1 MFMNSRVNFYFLT
14 NISLNILATIYIYQ
28 SVLFGKNY
36 GDASDG
42 TVQMVLHE
50 HWWRWING
58 KTSFLDTEFFYPFDR
73 AFGYSDVF
81 LIQGP
86 IHVLFRFFG
95 FDMFAAWTITTFIF
109 LLFGN
114 IGWAFL
120 STRILTNKLLR
131 ILFSLTMVFSSSF
144 VGYFQSAPNIV
155 GYAWLSW
162 FAILLNAIYINYHK
176 NNKRFNILVI
186 VFFNLIVI
194 YAMSCWYGTF
204 FLIATLIIF
213 MFICFLYLLYKG
225 DLKSYLIDISKKI
238 DFKIQFFGLPTL
250 ALLVALF
257 VYIYIPVQGD
267 PYRPVSEMLSKSP
280 RLIYLLNG
288 AHVNDGGFLKPIY
301 EFFKFDSQMDM
312 QLGIGF
318 ITFSLFIII
327 IIAYLLKLIKSVN
340 FMHISLL
347 LSSIILFSYFAVW
360 PGNFSIHS
368 FLFDIVPGL
377 QSIRVPVRYVIVL
390 GYVSI
395 FIIFVFIDNL
405 MRFKK
410 NRLFS
415 LFCIFL
421 SIITLFDQFRFPNKG
436 WDKSMVINENLLTQE
451 SELKKNCDYFYYDAP
466 GGWWYDQVVAMAF
479 SYSIDLPTTNGN
491 SGAYPPKYP
500 VKSFVHEGDISGM
513 INWIK
518 SIDISKRGCITNGEL
533 PIYILA
539 AKEDRL
545 DIEDGFTP
553 VETDGKNTWQW
564 AVKPN
569 ASIFIFSGN
578 KTDKTVQ
585 LEMANSTCTKER
597 NITISTSPEVILQEI
612 TINNVSRKISI
623 KIPMKNNS
631 FQKLLITTSDDPC
644 KVEGDPR
651 NLFYEIKNLEM
662 L

>member
-1 MFMNSRVNFYFLT
+1 MNRKVNFYFLT
-14 NISLNILATIYIYQ
+14 NVFLNILATFYIYQ

-50 HWWRWING
+50 HWWRWISG
-58 KTSFLDTEFFYPFDR
+58 KTSFLDTEFFYPFDK

-109 LLFGN
+109 LLLGN

-120 STRILTNKLLR
+120 SFRILSNKLLR

-162 FAILLNAIYINYHK
+162 FAILLNAIYINYYG
-176 NNKRFNILVI
+176 NSKRFNFLVI
-186 VFFNLIVI
+186 AFFNLIVI

-204 FLIATLIIF
+204 FLLITLIVF
-213 MFICFLYLLYKG
+213 LFICLLNMLYKG
-225 DLKSYLIDISKKI
+225 NLKNFLIDFSKKI
-238 DFKIQFFGLPTL
+238 DFKILFSGVPTL
-250 ALLVALF
+250 ALLVGLF
-257 VYIYIPVQGD
+257 IYIYIPVLGD

-280 RLIYLLNG
+280 RLIYLFNG

-301 EFFKFDSQMDM
+301 EILKFDSQMDM

-318 ITFSLFIII
+318 ITFSLLIIVI
-327 IIAYLLKLIKSVN
+327 VAHFLKLTKSVN
-340 FMHISLL
+340 FMPIALL
-347 LSSIILFSYFAVW
+347 LSTIILFSYFAVW
-360 PGNFSIHS
+360 PGNFSLHS
-368 FLFDIVPGL
+368 ILFDTVPGL

-395 FIIFVFIDNL
+395 FIIFVFLDNL
-405 MRFKK
+405 LRFKK
-410 NRLFS
+410 KRLFS
-415 LFCIFL
+415 IFCIFL
-421 SIITLFDQFRFPNKG
+421 SIITLLDQFRFPNNG
-436 WDKSMVINENLLTQE
+436 WDKSVVINENLLAQQNK
-451 SELKKNCDYFYYDAP
+451 LKKNCDYFYYDAP

-479 SYSIDLPTTNGN
+479 SYSIDVPTTNGN

-500 VKSFVHEGDISGM
+500 VQSFVHEGDISGM
-513 INWIK
+513 INWID

-533 PIYILA
+533 PIYVLA

-569 ASIFIFSGN
+569 ASLFIFSGN

-585 LEMANSTCTKER
+585 MEIANSDCTEER
-597 NITISTSPEVILQEI
+597 SITISTSPEAILQEI
-612 TINNVSRKISI
+612 TINKVTKKISI
-623 KIPMKNNS
+623 EIPMKNRS

-644 KVEGDPR
+644 KLDGDPR

>member
-1 MFMNSRVNFYFLT
+1 MNRKVSLYFLT
-14 NISLNILATIYIYQ
+14 NINLNILATIYIFQ

-58 KTSFLDTEFFYPFDR
+58 KTSFLNTEFFYPFDR

-86 IHVLFRFFG
+86 FHVLFRFFG

-109 LLFGN
+109 LLLGN

-120 STRILTNKLLR
+120 SLRILSNKFLR

-162 FAILLNAIYINYHK
+162 FAILLNAIYINYYENK
-176 NNKRFNILVI
+176 KRFNFLITA
-186 VFFNLIVI
+186 FFNLIVI

-204 FLIATLIIF
+204 FLLVTLIIF
-213 MFICFLYLLYKG
+213 LFICLLHLLYKG
-225 DLKSYLIDISKKI
+225 DLKRFLSNFLKKV
-238 DFKIQFFGLPTL
+238 DFRIQFCGVPTL

-257 VYIYIPVQGD
+257 IYIYIPVQGD

-280 RLIYLLNG
+280 RLIYLFNG

-301 EFFKFDSQMDM
+301 EILKFDSQMDM

-318 ITFSLFIII
+318 ITFSLLILI
-327 IIAYLLKLIKSVN
+327 IIAYFSKLIKPVN
-340 FMHISLL
+340 FVHISLL
-347 LSSIILFSYFAVW
+347 LSAIILFSYFAVW
-360 PGNFSIHS
+360 PGNFSMHA

-390 GYVSI
+390 GYISI
-395 FIIFVFIDNL
+395 FIIFVTLDNL
-405 MRFKK
+405 LRFRK
-410 NRLFS
+410 NKLFTI
-415 LFCIFL
+415 FCIFL
-421 SIITLFDQFRFPNKG
+421 SIITLLDQFRFPNNG
-436 WDKSMVINENLLTQE
+436 WDKSIVINENLLAQE
-451 SELKKNCDYFYYDAP
+451 NEIKKNCDYFYYDAP

-479 SYSIDLPTTNGN
+479 SYSIDVPTTNGN
-491 SGAYPPKYP
+491 SGAYPPQYP

-513 INWIK
+513 INWIN
-518 SIDISKRGCITNGEL
+518 SIDNSKRGCITNGEL
-533 PIYILA
+533 PIYIMA
-539 AKEDRL
+539 SKEDRL

-553 VETDGKNTWQW
+553 FETDGKNTWQW
-564 AVKPN
+564 AVKPI
-569 ASIFIFSGN
+569 ASLFIFSGN
-578 KTDKTVQ
+578 KTDKIVQ
-585 LEMANSTCTKER
+585 LEMANSTCSKER
-597 NITISTSPEVILQEI
+597 KITISTSPEAILQEI

-631 FQKLLITTSDDPC
+631 FQKLLITTSDDQC
-644 KVEGDPR
+644 KIDGDPR